1 MRRIILSL
9 VLVILSGTLA
19 FTASAD
25 DVTLSEN
32 LANALLSADVKT
44 SEGSSVTVTLVSDDT
59 VSLSVDSDDV
69 ALIDFSEAN
78 LSGLTANDF
87 ASFDVSFTGL
97 ETLNIAL
104 PVSYEGEFALSL
116 DKLKLLDVSGSTAD
130 FTLSVYD
137 MPNIESLKADNCPNL
152 KAVNLALVEPK
163 SSSGGGLGGLFGG
176 GGNSES
182 KLITS
187 PLNKLSSIELTNNP
201 TLDRVGYLL
210 SRDSGGGIGGMFGGS
225 STPTFIGYKA
235 HCFITTLRRTTYYP
249 EETSHPE
256 GTASTNPLE
265 TFTGGGGSNLGSYT
279 EKTVNLIP
287 ALTTLILTNSGTD
300 EIDSI
305 KFIDISDA
313 SALASAKLDGM
324 TQLQEITFPV
334 GTTLKTLDLTG
345 DTALTSLDLSNTLG
359 FLWPEGFNT
368 LTGLQ
373 KLRAAD
379 REDLA
384 FVDLSGLSGLK
395 ELDLTNDDFVS
406 IDISANKLL
415 ERLFVANNKI
425 TSLDL
430 DGHTK
435 FTKIDVRNNALTK
448 IDLSRNANIHVN
460 KNSPEDSA
468 VSLSVQRRLMTDKR
482 SRKFDFSRVGLEAD
496 EFVNVVAESVM
507 GDGVA
512 AVSFDHKTG
521 TAVFESSPSLITY
534 NYKSGVFYEATT
546 EPVCMNVKLAWNVS
560 EDVSEDVTPNSE
572 GAVSGSSGGGCESF
586 GLCAVGLAF
595 VFIVMKKR

>member
-1 MRRIILSL
+1 MRRVILSL

-116 DKLKLLDVSGSTAD
+116 GKLKLLDVSGSTAD

-163 SSSGGGLGGLFGG
+163 SSSGGGLFGG

-210 SRDSGGGIGGMFGGS
+210 SRDSGGGMFGSS

-265 TFTGGGGSNLGSYT
+265 TFTGGGGGNLGSYT

-345 DTALTSLDLSNTLG
+345 DTALISLDLSNTLG

-373 KLRAAD
+373 KLRATD

-482 SRKFDFSRVGLEAD
+482 SRKFEFSRVGLEAD

-546 EPVCMNVKLAWNVS
+546 EPVCMNVKLAWDRN
-560 EDVSEDVTPNSE
+560 VSEDVTPNS
-572 GAVSGSSGGGCESF
+572 GGVVSSSSGGCESF
-586 GLCAVGLAF
+586 GLCAVGLAL
-595 VFIVMKKR
+595 VFIVLKKR

>member
-1 MRRIILSL
+1 MRRVILSL

-44 SEGSSVTVTLVSDDT
+44 SEGSSVTVTLVSEDT

-69 ALIDFSEAN
+69 ALIDFSGAN

-87 ASFDVSFTGL
+87 TSFDVSFRGL
-97 ETLNIAL
+97 ETLNISL
-104 PVSYEGEFALSL
+104 PDSYEGEFALSL

-163 SSSGGGLGGLFGG
+163 SSSGGGLFGG

-210 SRDSGGGIGGMFGGS
+210 SGDSGGGMFGGS
-225 STPTFIGYKA
+225 SAPTFIGYKA

-265 TFTGGGGSNLGSYT
+265 TFTGGGGGNLGSYT

-379 REDLA
+379 REDIA
-384 FVDLSGLSGLK
+384 MVDLSGLSGLK

-521 TAVFESSPSLITY
+521 TAVFESSPSVITY

-560 EDVSEDVTPNSE
+560 EDVSEDVTPNS
-572 GAVSGSSGGGCESF
+572 GGVVSSSSGGCESF
-586 GLCAVGLAF
+586 GLCAVGLAL
-595 VFIVMKKR
+595 VFIVLKKR